1 MNHGKDI
8 CRQLKQ
14 LRRDIADQNGIELEI
29 PECTYEGDCSGTC
42 PRCDYE
48 LRYLESELARR
59 QRLGKAAI
67 VAGTVLTMASFQ
79 TANAQEP
86 VVMGKPAVIERDV
99 EKKGVLKGIV
109 TEKRTGEPLLS
120 CNVVV
125 KQNGEIIGGART
137 DWDGLYTIKGL
148 AKGVYDVEFSYIGYK
163 KVVLRNYNV
172 KAEGFTICN
181 CELVRDSSLG
191 NKKEVVVKTY
201 TIRGIIDTD
210 KSQPDSTSNRTPVI
224 VIDGDDL
231 HQVITYMYI
240 LAAKHGGFIVP
251 RQHNHEEN
259 TSQPKTLKGFGGRM
273 NIYGITVD
281 SPAENYW
288 DYCAKMSQ
296 NEMIFVSQLRK
307 DIMPKGCEV
316 SLKELITSWIE
327 DGKSLIDFDRN
338 RAVYL
343 LNSSIAIANLID
355 DKIVDFD
362 ETEKYVK
369 TMLHRE
375 E

>member
-67 VAGTVLTMASFQ
+67 VAGTVLTMATFQ

-109 TEKRTGEPLLS
+109 TEKCTGEPLLS

-137 DWDGLYTIKGL
+137 DFDGVYTIKGL
-148 AKGVYDVEFSYIGYK
+148 AKGTYDIEFSTTYIGYK

-172 KAEGFTICN
+172 KAEGFTI
-181 CELVRDSSLG
+181 LARFA
-191 NKKEVVVKTY
+191 
-201 TIRGIIDTD
+201 
-210 KSQPDSTSNRTPVI
+210 TPS
-224 VIDGDDL
+224 G
-231 HQVITYMYI
+231 
-240 LAAKHGGFIVP
+240 
-251 RQHNHEEN
+251 
-259 TSQPKTLKGFGGRM
+259 
-273 NIYGITVD
+273 
-281 SPAENYW
+281 
-288 DYCAKMSQ
+288 
-296 NEMIFVSQLRK
+296 
-307 DIMPKGCEV
+307 
-316 SLKELITSWIE
+316 
-327 DGKSLIDFDRN
+327 
-338 RAVYL
+338 
-343 LNSSIAIANLID
+343 
-355 DKIVDFD
+355 
-362 ETEKYVK
+362 
-369 TMLHRE
+369 
-375 E
+375 

>member
-1 MNHGKDI
+1 MKHGKDI

-48 LRYLESELARR
+48 LRYLESELVRR

-86 VVMGKPAVIERDV
+86 VVMGKPTVIERDV
-99 EKKGVLKGIV
+99 EKNGVLKGVV
-109 TEKRTGEPLLS
+109 TDKKTGEPLIS

-181 CELVRDSSLG
+181 MVLERDPDA
-191 NKKEVVVKTY
+191 KIIETPVT
-201 TIRGIIDTD
+201 TPMMGIIDID
-210 KSQPDSTSNRTPVI
+210 RMPSDSASESSRTPVI

-231 HQVITYMYI
+231 PQD
-240 LAAKHGGFIVP
+240 GGTGRYTIGGIETQLLNGTP
-251 RQHNHEEN
+251 ASE
-259 TSQPKTLKGFGGRM
+259 SGQPKPWERPKPDGDDTNPLDKK
-273 NIYGITVD
+273 
-281 SPAENYW
+281 AE
-288 DYCAKMSQ
+288 
-296 NEMIFVSQLRK
+296 
-307 DIMPKGCEV
+307 
-316 SLKELITSWIE
+316 
-327 DGKSLIDFDRN
+327 
-338 RAVYL
+338 
-343 LNSSIAIANLID
+343 
-355 DKIVDFD
+355 
-362 ETEKYVK
+362 
-369 TMLHRE
+369 
-375 E
+375 

>member
-109 TEKRTGEPLLS
+109 TEKRTGEPLIS

-137 DWDGLYTIKGL
+137 DFDGVYTIKGL
-148 AKGVYDVEFSYIGYK
+148 AKGAYDIEFSTTYIGYK

-181 CELVRDSSLG
+181 MVLERDTNAKL
-191 NKKEVVVKTY
+191 TM
-201 TIRGIIDTD
+201 GIIDIDRMPADTT
-210 KSQPDSTSNRTPVI
+210 SESNRMPVI
-224 VIDGDDL
+224 IIDGDDL
-231 HQVITYMYI
+231 PQD
-240 LAAKHGGFIVP
+240 GGTGRYTIGGIETQLTGTP
-251 RQHNHEEN
+251 ASEPG
-259 TSQPKTLKGFGGRM
+259 QPKPCERPKPDGDDTNPLDKK
-273 NIYGITVD
+273 
-281 SPAENYW
+281 AE
-288 DYCAKMSQ
+288 
-296 NEMIFVSQLRK
+296 
-307 DIMPKGCEV
+307 
-316 SLKELITSWIE
+316 
-327 DGKSLIDFDRN
+327 
-338 RAVYL
+338 
-343 LNSSIAIANLID
+343 
-355 DKIVDFD
+355 
-362 ETEKYVK
+362 
-369 TMLHRE
+369 
-375 E
+375 

>member
-67 VAGTVLTMASFQ
+67 VAGTVLTLASVQ

-137 DWDGLYTIKGL
+137 DFDGVYTIKGL
-148 AKGVYDVEFSYIGYK
+148 VKGAYDVEVSYIGYNT
-163 KVVLRNYNV
+163 VVLRNYNV

-181 CELVRDSSLG
+181 CELVRDSSWG

-231 HQVITYMYI
+231 PQD
-240 LAAKHGGFIVP
+240 GGTGRYTIGGVETQLTGTP
-251 RQHNHEEN
+251 ASE
-259 TSQPKTLKGFGGRM
+259 SGQPKPCERPKPDGDDTNPLDKK
-273 NIYGITVD
+273 
-281 SPAENYW
+281 AE
-288 DYCAKMSQ
+288 
-296 NEMIFVSQLRK
+296 
-307 DIMPKGCEV
+307 
-316 SLKELITSWIE
+316 
-327 DGKSLIDFDRN
+327 
-338 RAVYL
+338 
-343 LNSSIAIANLID
+343 
-355 DKIVDFD
+355 
-362 ETEKYVK
+362 
-369 TMLHRE
+369 
-375 E
+375 

>member
-14 LRRDIADQNGIELEI
+14 LRRDIADQNGIKLEI

-59 QRLGKAAI
+59 QRLGKAAV

-137 DWDGLYTIKGL
+137 DFDGHYTIKGL
-148 AKGVYDVEFSYIGYK
+148 AKGVYDIEFSTTYIGYK

-224 VIDGDDL
+224 IIDGDDL
-231 HQVITYMYI
+231 PQD
-240 LAAKHGGFIVP
+240 GGMGRYTIGGIETQLLDGTPANESGDPQPESPFIP
-251 RQHNHEEN
+251 
-259 TSQPKTLKGFGGRM
+259 
-273 NIYGITVD
+273 
-281 SPAENYW
+281 
-288 DYCAKMSQ
+288 
-296 NEMIFVSQLRK
+296 
-307 DIMPKGCEV
+307 
-316 SLKELITSWIE
+316 
-327 DGKSLIDFDRN
+327 DGS
-338 RAVYL
+338 
-343 LNSSIAIANLID
+343 
-355 DKIVDFD
+355 
-362 ETEKYVK
+362 ETNPLDNKK
-369 TMLHRE
+369 
-375 E
+375 

>member
-86 VVMGKPAVIERDV
+86 ILMGRPAVIERDV
-99 EKKGVLKGIV
+99 EKNGVLKGV
-109 TEKRTGEPLLS
+109 VSDLKTGEPLIS

-137 DWDGLYTIKGL
+137 DFDGNYTIKGL

-172 KAEGFTICN
+172 RAEGFTICTMVL
-181 CELVRDSSLG
+181 ERDPDAKISG
-191 NKKEVVVKTY
+191 TPVT
-201 TIRGIIDTD
+201 TPTMGIIDID
-210 KSQPDSTSNRTPVI
+210 KMPSDSASESNRTPVLE
-224 VIDGDDL
+224 IDTGDLPQDGGTGRYAIGGVETQL
-231 HQVITYMYI
+231 IGTPASESGQPLPNEHQKPDDDTNP
-240 LAAKHGGFIVP
+240 LDK
-251 RQHNHEEN
+251 
-259 TSQPKTLKGFGGRM
+259 K
-273 NIYGITVD
+273 
-281 SPAENYW
+281 AE
-288 DYCAKMSQ
+288 
-296 NEMIFVSQLRK
+296 
-307 DIMPKGCEV
+307 
-316 SLKELITSWIE
+316 
-327 DGKSLIDFDRN
+327 
-338 RAVYL
+338 
-343 LNSSIAIANLID
+343 
-355 DKIVDFD
+355 
-362 ETEKYVK
+362 
-369 TMLHRE
+369 
-375 E
+375 